1 MPIDAVREAEKEQ
14 TRIARHKT
22 AMRRFALSR
31 PLALALSHQLISK
44 SCTVFDYGC
53 GRGADIR
60 LLQKAGIPASGWDPH
75 FRPEGE
81 LGAADCVNLG
91 YVLNVIEDPSERTAT
106 LGKAFELTRKL
117 MIVSVRVDQALGEAT
132 EFSDG
137 VLTKVGSFQK
147 LYTQQEFREY
157 LRASLGRQP
166 HMASLGIAY
175 VFKDPQ
181 TESEYLARLS
191 LYRPTSFREA
201 LQSAF
206 TKDRTAQRY
215 VAMTKTLGRAPLET
229 EFKSLQR
236 LIERYGSP
244 QRLERIASSLVDANA
259 LVSTR
264 EEKRVNFLTYI
275 AMLRLQGLTPPP
287 IRALADEIQADIKML
302 WPSYKAAIE
311 AGTEFLFELGKPGLI
326 HQQCKESAV
335 GKKLPDSLYVH
346 KSAEAQLPPLL
357 RLMILAARQIVGD
370 VEYDLIKIAL
380 DGKKLSFLR
389 YPDFEDLP
397 HPVLAY
403 SVRVYLPTAAYAIK
417 NYSDSGNPPIL
428 HRKESFVDPLH
439 PRYAEFAQLSAE
451 EEQMNLLGRADIGTR
466 CGWEVVL
473 RERGLKIV
481 GNSVVS
487 MAPDLSDLS
496 SEEEKTQ
503 MQ

>member
-22 AMRRFALSR
+22 AMRRFTLSR

-44 SCTVFDYGC
+44 SSTVFDYGC

-75 FRPEGE
+75 FCPEGE
-81 LGAADCVNLG
+81 WDADCVNLG

-106 LGKAFELTRKL
+106 LGKAFELARKL

-201 LQSAF
+201 LRSAF
-206 TKDRTAQRY
+206 SKDRTAQRY

-259 LVSTR
+259 LISTR

-275 AMLRLQGLTPPP
+275 AMLLSSGPHPAADPRTSRRNPSRYKDAVAQLQGCG
-287 IRALADEIQADIKML
+287 R
-302 WPSYKAAIE
+302 S
-311 AGTEFLFELGKPGLI
+311 
-326 HQQCKESAV
+326 
-335 GKKLPDSLYVH
+335 
-346 KSAEAQLPPLL
+346 
-357 RLMILAARQIVGD
+357 
-370 VEYDLIKIAL
+370 
-380 DGKKLSFLR
+380 R
-389 YPDFEDLP
+389 Y
-397 HPVLAY
+397 
-403 SVRVYLPTAAYAIK
+403 
-417 NYSDSGNPPIL
+417 
-428 HRKESFVDPLH
+428 
-439 PRYAEFAQLSAE
+439 
-451 EEQMNLLGRADIGTR
+451 
-466 CGWEVVL
+466 
-473 RERGLKIV
+473 
-481 GNSVVS
+481 
-487 MAPDLSDLS
+487 
-496 SEEEKTQ
+496 
-503 MQ
+503 